1 MWFKFFVDVS
11 VVFIFIFIL
20 LVIMFLFVYF
30 DMFVVLSLLISNLLL
45 FSILLILE
53 RSKSLVLRSLVII
66 VVVWLVFIFNNL
78 FCGFELIELI
88 IGRVD
93 CVNMFFRNDVF
104 VVDGMFI
111 VLYWL
116 VSGLYIIILLFN
128 NDKLIG
134 VKFEVK
140 VVVYSCL
147 LVEFVRVL

>member
-1 MWFKFFVDVS
+1 M
-11 VVFIFIFIL
+11 
-20 LVIMFLFVYF
+20 
-30 DMFVVLSLLISNLLL
+30 
-45 FSILLILE
+45 
-53 RSKSLVLRSLVII
+53 LRSLVII
-66 VVVWLVFIFNNL
+66 VVVWLVFIFSNL

-88 IGRVD
+88 IGSVD
-93 CVNMFFRNDVF
+93 WVNMFFRNDVF
-104 VVDGMFI
+104 VVDGMFM